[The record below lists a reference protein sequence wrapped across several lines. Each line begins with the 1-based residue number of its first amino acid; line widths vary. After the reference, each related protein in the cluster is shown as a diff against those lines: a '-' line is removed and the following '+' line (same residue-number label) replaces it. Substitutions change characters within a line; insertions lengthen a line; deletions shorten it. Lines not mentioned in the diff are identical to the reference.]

1 MAAPVAIKKCSL
13 EFLSYNW
20 RREDEPV
27 TTAAFTGWQSSFPVA
42 VKTCMAHSHGSN
54 WSLYQQMSGWEW
66 DHCCS
71 CNDERDCNV
80 FQIFCSSACIKVISK
95 TLCWSYQCLR
105 TLQFVCHVGEVTET
119 GIFSAP
125 QKSCEPWGEAS
136 AAKAHEKSHQWQ
148 KLLMYLC
155 KVLTFTVNVVMAP
168 NLPRSST
175 CSSCCNHCH
184 FEGQTHFCNLA
195 FSAE

>member
-1 MAAPVAIKKCSL
+1 MRGCGSPNSRIYCQKLLVFDRIILSLQCDVTFLETMQQSSQKCSL

-27 TTAAFTGWQSSFPVA
+27 TRAAFTSWQSSFPVA

-54 WSLYQQMSGWEW
+54 CSLYQQMSGWEW

-80 FQIFCSSACIKVISK
+80 FQIFCSSACIKVISE

-119 GIFSAP
+119 GIFV
-125 QKSCEPWGEAS
+125 
-136 AAKAHEKSHQWQ
+136 HHKSHANREG
-148 KLLMYLC
+148 KLLQL
-155 KVLTFTVNVVMAP
+155 KLTK
-168 NLPRSST
+168 NLISGRS
-175 CSSCCNHCH
+175 C
-184 FEGQTHFCNLA
+184 
-195 FSAE
+195 

>member
-1 MAAPVAIKKCSL
+1 MGAQIQGFTVTNCWCLIELFSACNVTSLFWKWCDSPARNMLMAAPVAIKKCSL

-20 RREDEPV
+20 RREDESV
-27 TTAAFTGWQSSFPVA
+27 TTAAFTSWQSSFPVA

-119 GIFSAP
+119 GIFV
-125 QKSCEPWGEAS
+125 
-136 AAKAHEKSHQWQ
+136 HHKSHANREG
-148 KLLMYLC
+148 KLLQL
-155 KVLTFTVNVVMAP
+155 KLTK
-168 NLPRSST
+168 NLISGRS
-175 CSSCCNHCH
+175 C
-184 FEGQTHFCNLA
+184 
-195 FSAE
+195 